1 MSSSV
6 VCLSHLDGAGGEE
19 VARLVAERLGDRY
32 VDDEIVVSVG
42 RGENLYPEAVAEAE
56 GRDAGKNLEVDFH
69 RFEPT
74 DKLRAL
80 IRDAVVA
87 TAEEGNVVIVA
98 HAASFALAG
107 RDDVLRV
114 LITASSESRVE
125 RVGADLVKEA

>member
-1 MSSSV
+1 MPTSV
-6 VCLSHLDGAGGEE
+6 ICISHLDGAGGDE
-19 VARLVAERLGDRY
+19 VARLVAERLGFRY
-32 VDDEIVVSVG
+32 VDDEIVVSVA
-42 RGENLYPEAVAEAE
+42 RAEKLYPEAVAEAE
-56 GRDAGKNLEVDFH
+56 GRAAGKKLEVDFH

-74 DKLRAL
+74 DKLRGL

-114 LITASSESRVE
+114 LVTASSDSRVE